1 MKKMFFLIVLIFAGK
16 IWAQNTPEE
25 ALFCEIRDNHSGV
38 QISKL
43 EPLKFEIDTNS
54 QLSTL
59 NFQLKKKDPVVAWL
73 ISFPT
78 GMLGLHRL
86 YLGTDV
92 KTMVFYIVTLGGV
105 FGIVPMIDWILLLRG
120 IQSGDISK
128 YVNNRKFIMWF

>member
-1 MKKMFFLIVLIFAGK
+1 MFFLIVLIFAGK